1 VEVGRA
7 SCWACVGLGPNFF
20 LCSWFFHVAKLKNK
34 KKKVMFLWV
43 FFGSKLCLRPGLGLA

>member
-34 KKKVMFLWV
+34 KKKVMFISVKALPETR
-43 FFGSKLCLRPGLGLA
+43 S